1 MNCKKQHF
9 ETPSVFHFQIRNQ
22 CLISILLLSMAEW
35 RIISHCHWHQIGTSL
50 GRPFHPSSLLPC
62 CLLGPSGPVSAYPGS
77 GRTDR
82 PRTRGGDDGRTKT
95 SVRAVNRLYPWSA
108 EASSSPPLSERT
120 QTVQA
125 PDRIALFCNIVFSN
139 TLGTKSCL
147 PKQQLRESLI
157 GSQLSW
163 V

>member
-62 CLLGPSGPVSAYPGS
+62 CLLGPSGPVSTWPGS
-77 GRTDR
+77 GRTDG
-82 PRTRGGDDGRTKT
+82 PRTREATTGRRKLRSAQSIDYTRGVQRLPPLLLSVNARRPSKLQIGSPT
-95 SVRAVNRLYPWSA
+95 SVVLF
-108 EASSSPPLSERT
+108 SP
-120 QTVQA
+120 
-125 PDRIALFCNIVFSN
+125 
-139 TLGTKSCL
+139 TLWA
-147 PKQQLRESLI
+147 QSLVC
-157 GSQLSW
+157 QNNNCQR
-163 V
+163 VT